1 MEEELFVQFNK
12 IANSILHSKSKEQE
26 NVVEAR
32 SRENSEV
39 APDKESELKAK
50 SSPPSVTSPEDKIP
64 FMKVKALQVSK
75 QIWFQFPSIKSLVE
89 SLKNT
94 FLGWIFIKACM
105 WQDRL
110 LSVPDSQCS
119 RNWNNVKLETK
130 NRGFKKSGVKL
141 HVEAIVGFRTYLI
154 SCSEKFTTTS
164 LAGLKSLLLH

>member
-39 APDKESELKAK
+39 APDKESELKAT
-50 SSPPSVTSPEDKIP
+50 SSPPGVTSAEDKIP

-75 QIWFQFPSIKSLVE
+75 QIWLQFPSIKSVE

-94 FLGWIFIKACM
+94 FLGWIFIQACM
-105 WQDRL
+105 F
-110 LSVPDSQCS
+110 S
-119 RNWNNVKLETK
+119 RPVVVGSWFSMFEKLK
-130 NRGFKKSGVKL
+130 
-141 HVEAIVGFRTYLI
+141 
-154 SCSEKFTTTS
+154 
-164 LAGLKSLLLH
+164 

>member
-50 SSPPSVTSPEDKIP
+50 SSPPGVTSAEDKIP

-75 QIWFQFPSIKSLVE
+75 QFDYSSHRLSHSSNLSKTRSSVEFLSRRACFQDL
-89 SLKNT
+89 
-94 FLGWIFIKACM
+94 
-105 WQDRL
+105 L

-119 RNWNNVKLETK
+119 RN
-130 NRGFKKSGVKL
+130 
-141 HVEAIVGFRTYLI
+141 
-154 SCSEKFTTTS
+154 
-164 LAGLKSLLLH
+164 

>member
-50 SSPPSVTSPEDKIP
+50 SSPPSVTSAEDKIP

-75 QIWFQFPSIKSLVE
+75 QIWLQFPSIKSLVE

-94 FLGWIFIKACM
+94 FLGWIFIQACM
-105 WQDRL
+105 F
-110 LSVPDSQCS
+110 S
-119 RNWNNVKLETK
+119 RPVVVGSWFSMFEKLK
-130 NRGFKKSGVKL
+130 
-141 HVEAIVGFRTYLI
+141 
-154 SCSEKFTTTS
+154 
-164 LAGLKSLLLH
+164 